1 MNHHALQVLT
11 AFKILV
17 GLQFHCGTFTYGCLF
32 IYWHLLSLTLLIGV
46 FPEFLDI
53 SQPLTLHKDFFLFQ
67 VKKSFPRS
75 ETDQTPVLL
84 LTLFSDLLILCSGF
98 VQILL
103 PCHQHSLS
111 SYVVCFN
118 IIH

>member
-1 MNHHALQVLT
+1 
-11 AFKILV
+11 
-17 GLQFHCGTFTYGCLF
+17 
-32 IYWHLLSLTLLIGV
+32 
-46 FPEFLDI
+46 
-53 SQPLTLHKDFFLFQ
+53 
-67 VKKSFPRS
+67 
-75 ETDQTPVLL
+75 VLL